1 MGKVW
6 KRTIPT
12 PWDGVPGFWAA
23 WNRFFFFFEGSA
35 QVGIE
40 GEERPQL
47 APEEQHCPLCGEPM
61 PRHDVDRSGPGGRTI
76 LHCPT
81 KRVHQEPGE

>member
-1 MGKVW
+1 VGKLW
-6 KRTIPT
+6 KSSVPS

-35 QVGIE
+35 QVGIV

-47 APEEQHCPLCGEPM
+47 APEEQRCPLCGGPM
-61 PRHDVDRSGPGGRTI
+61 TEHRLDRSGPGGRTI
-76 LHCPT
+76 LHCPP
-81 KRVHQEPGE
+81 RPDHQEPGE